1 MTVVYIHVVRD
12 GPFNFQ
18 EGVMVFFLKKYSDSQ
33 YVAEKNILILVEE
46 KNLIQSFCHIK
57 TKINILTLVLSENQF
72 LNKTKNHNTPCK
84 LNGRS
89 LNYVC
94 FKELGTGF
102 ICTFMF
108 YCCYYFQNMCFA
120 QVNVS

>member
-1 MTVVYIHVVRD
+1 
-12 GPFNFQ
+12 
-18 EGVMVFFLKKYSDSQ
+18 MVFFLKKYSDSQ

-46 KNLIQSFCHIK
+46 KNLIQSFCHKNKNKYSNSHVVRK
-57 TKINILTLVLSENQF
+57 TISEQQ
-72 LNKTKNHNTPCK
+72 KKHNPPCK

-108 YCCYYFQNMCFA
+108 YCCYYFQKMCLA